1 MAGVEIVISFTVL
14 PFYAQIW
21 LFDSTTKN
29 IPEMGEELGRVVANE
44 NVVMIFTQPDTDGD
58 VEVSVGSTNDDTS
71 GTLIYRGKMNF
82 LSGVARVGSIAAA
95 DLYDINLNQN
105 KDVYVAIYASSLESP
120 SKIEILF
127 SSDNT
132 IKSIERVVL

>member
-1 MAGVEIVISFTVL
+1 MISFMIV

-58 VEVSVGSTNDDTS
+58 VEVSIGSVGDDTS
-71 GTLIYRGKMNF
+71 GTLIYQGEMSF
-82 LSGVARVGSIAAA
+82 LSGVARVGSIAAG
-95 DLYDINLNQN
+95 DLYDIKLTQN
-105 KDVYVAIYASSLESP
+105 IGVHVEIYASPLELP
-120 SKIEILF
+120 NKIDILF
-127 SSDNT
+127 SSRDL
-132 IKSIERVVL
+132 IESIEKVLL